1 MLRLAL
7 ADEPGTTI
15 WTGEADRA
23 ADGRPSYTVDTLG
36 RLRDELGHGVK
47 MRLLIGADQVAIF
60 DTWHRPNRIVELAE
74 PAVMLRPGEAL
85 PQDQTW
91 RSRVVQVDAMDLSS
105 TAIRRRVAAGESITG
120 MVHPDVE
127 RYIAE
132 HHLYDGRSV

>member
-7 ADEPGTTI
+7 ADEPRTTI

-23 ADGRPSYTVDTLG
+23 ADGRPSYTVDTLQ
-36 RLRDELGHGVK
+36 RLRTDQGPNAK

-60 DTWHRPNRIVELAE
+60 HTWHRPDRIVELAE

-85 PQDQTW
+85 PDAEPW
-91 RSRVVQVDAMDLSS
+91 RSRVVQVDAMDMSS
-105 TAIRRRVAAGESITG
+105 TEVRRRVAAGESITG

-127 RYIAE
+127 RYIDE
-132 HHLYDGRSV
+132 HGLYQE